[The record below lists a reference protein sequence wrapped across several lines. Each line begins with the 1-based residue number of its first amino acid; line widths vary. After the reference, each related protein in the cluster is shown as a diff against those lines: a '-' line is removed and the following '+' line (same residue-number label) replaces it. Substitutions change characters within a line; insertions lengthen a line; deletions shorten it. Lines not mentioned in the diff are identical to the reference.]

1 MEAAGGGQPTASHS
15 MGDLLSLPKQAAY
28 QDLIQP
34 GAIPSQCIA
43 ETSFYRNQIDRGF
56 PRVDH
61 NDYRSVR
68 QDSFTVF
75 RSRNAY
81 PDDGYCGAVDDREYV
96 CRPSTPTISPAR
108 ISRPLMPCPLISITS
123 DNEISSVIYQN
134 ESDESD
140 NKIIEE
146 DETNAEQAA
155 IINSNYST
163 LSSFERITPPQEY
176 AEPAYSKHSL
186 LAPPLVFD
194 RNFYDTIPYID
205 QSDDANLTET
215 FEHIQTESKNKYE
228 HCKEIIR
235 GNSNLGE
242 DCQNISTEISHDQQD
257 LNIAHSD
264 FALHVQP
271 DNFTSSAI
279 DISSFPTNKSALS
292 VGHIVNGSDIVTESE
307 IDDFQCTSNSTECAL
322 RIENGSDNVINSED
336 CADESSSTINDDCA
350 SSRVEGDTEEEG
362 ISTPKMY
369 TIMPELH
376 LDLTGLNS
384 DASSDESKT
393 EKCWKSPEEVR
404 LGCGRV
410 AALAKH
416 FSKLGDAGLIRFK
429 STKLTDSRQFV
440 SEPDITT
447 PEKSD
452 ECLHGS
458 CHAQKEYK
466 SDSDLTRDDSS
477 RVDSTGR
484 HKVILF
490 DAKDDSFAIQECRFH
505 RCGAKRVTIARIPSW
520 NDFFAMKNTT
530 LAEIGDYNDMATDNS
545 KSEDFTKAE
554 SHKNEPANNNDIN
567 KLSVEQQQVIVE
579 QLEQFSNLDNTDAPL
594 FIPDQNVKQISLA
607 SKNQNEMLAFVDSMN
622 QSTLAN
628 QVKTISP
635 GKSSSLLINADDSF
649 QETKDKISSP
659 SSVRSPSSSCSSIA
673 LSLSN
678 IAKTVSPF
686 SEDTKV
692 RFYGK
697 HSKSRLF
704 SDCSHSSVKNCSN
717 NDSSEHSLMFP
728 PRASACSRPNDSK
741 LNILRVRI
749 VRPLCSSEDNLI
761 STAACGQKTEEVMD
775 RHDGFIK
782 LSCSYDSILD
792 SKLLLDSA
800 DQIQCENFCKTDDS
814 FHESCDGSNLAAEQ
828 KTCWYHHHSLEEL
841 KSKHGPRKQDSSMN
855 FMPIRSAKV
864 QTRLSKSFDD
874 KLNSKDEEETRWN
887 RRGSLEELRSDRESY
902 VQNNWTNL
910 TNSGRIVEAQRF
922 DWTPKK
928 RYCTKHAS
936 HDDLKSN
943 AFGLCVNRMKDER
956 REWKIE
962 RKSQSEL
969 AIPGRKSNSEK
980 NCWNFREINSLKDD
994 DRSGLRKQHPYVMH

>member
-1 MEAAGGGQPTASHS
+1 

-28 QDLIQP
+28 QDVAQP
-34 GAIPSQCIA
+34 GAIPPQRIA

-61 NDYRSVR
+61 NEYRSVR

-75 RSRNAY
+75 RSRDASY
-81 PDDGYCGAVDDREYV
+81 PVDGYRGAVDDREYV
-96 CRPSTPTISPAR
+96 CRPSTPTICPTR
-108 ISRPLMPCPLISITS
+108 IPRPFMPCPLISITS

-140 NKIIEE
+140 DKIIEE
-146 DETNAEQAA
+146 DEINAEQGE
-155 IINSNYST
+155 ISHSNYST
-163 LSSFERITPPQEY
+163 LSPFERITPPREY
-176 AEPAYSKHSL
+176 AEPAHSKHSL
-186 LAPPLVFD
+186 LAPPLAFD

-215 FEHIQTESKNKYE
+215 FEPLNIQTESTNERE
-228 HCKEIIR
+228 HCNEVVR
-235 GNSNLGE
+235 GNSNLRE
-242 DCQNISTEISHDQQD
+242 DSQKHVEMSRNPQG
-257 LNIAHSD
+257 LNIAH
-264 FALHVQP
+264 FELHVQP

-279 DISSFPTNKSALS
+279 DIPSFPTNKSALS
-292 VGHIVNGSDIVTESE
+292 VGYIVNGSSIAREYKIE
-307 IDDFQCTSNSTECAL
+307 DFQCASNSTECAL
-322 RIENGSDNVINSED
+322 RVENEDKSDNVINSED

-350 SSRVEGDTEEEG
+350 SSRVEGEIEEEG

-384 DASSDESKT
+384 DASSDDSKT

-452 ECLHGS
+452 EYLHGS

-466 SDSDLTRDDSS
+466 SDSDLTRDDNS
-477 RVDSTGR
+477 RIDSIGR

-490 DAKDDSFAIQECRFH
+490 DAEDDSFAIQECRFH
-505 RCGAKRVTIARIPSW
+505 RCGAKRVTVARIPSW

-530 LAEIGDYNDMATDNS
+530 LAQVEDYNDMAIDNS
-545 KSEDFTKAE
+545 KSQDLETE
-554 SHKNEPANNNDIN
+554 TENHENEPADNDNTN
-567 KLSVEQQQVIVE
+567 KLSREQQQVIVE

-594 FIPDQNVKQISLA
+594 FIPDQNEKQISLA
-607 SKNQNEMLAFVDSMN
+607 SKNQNKMLASVDSIN
-622 QSTLAN
+622 QSTPAN
-628 QVKTISP
+628 RVKTISP
-635 GKSSSLLINADDSF
+635 GKSLLINMDDSF
-649 QETKDKISSP
+649 QRTKDKTTSSP

-673 LSLSN
+673 LSPSN

-686 SEDTKV
+686 SQDAKI
-692 RFYGK
+692 RPCGK
-697 HSKSRLF
+697 HFKSRLL
-704 SDCSHSSVKNCSN
+704 DRSHSSAKNCSN
-717 NDSSEHSLMFP
+717 NGSSEHLLMLP
-728 PRASACSRPNDSK
+728 PRESACSRPNDKK

-761 STAACGQKTEEVMD
+761 SGTVCGEKSEEVMD

-782 LSCSYDSILD
+782 LSCSYDSILN

-800 DQIQCENFCKTDDS
+800 DQMQRESFCKTDDS
-814 FHESCDGSNLAAEQ
+814 FRESCDESSLATKQ
-828 KTCWYHHHSLEEL
+828 KSSWHHSLEEL
-841 KSKHGPRKQDSSMN
+841 KSKREPRKQDSSMN
-855 FMPIRSAKV
+855 FASIESAKI

-887 RRGSLEELRSDRESY
+887 RHGSLEESKSDTESY
-902 VQNNWTNL
+902 VQDNWTNL
-910 TNSGRIVEAQRF
+910 TNSGRIVETQRF
-922 DWTPKK
+922 DWTPEENTARKK
-928 RYCTKHAS
+928 RYRTKYMS
-936 HDDLKSN
+936 HDHLKSN
-943 AFGLCVNRMKDER
+943 ALDLYVNGTRDER
-956 REWKIE
+956 QEWKVVG
-962 RKSQSEL
+962 KSQSEL
-969 AIPGRKSNSEK
+969 DIPRRKFDSEK
-980 NCWNFREINSLKDD
+980 NRWNFREINSLKDD

>member
-1 MEAAGGGQPTASHS
+1 MEAAGGGGQPTASHS
-15 MGDLLSLPKQAAY
+15 VGDLLSLPKQVAY

-61 NDYRSVR
+61 NDHRSVR

-75 RSRNAY
+75 RSRDAY
-81 PDDGYCGAVDDREYV
+81 PDNGYCGAVDDREYV
-96 CRPSTPTISPAR
+96 CRPSTPTIPAAR

-140 NKIIEE
+140 DKIIEE
-146 DETNAEQAA
+146 DETNAEQAG

-163 LSSFERITPPQEY
+163 LNPFERITPPQEY
-176 AEPAYSKHSL
+176 AEPAYSKYSL
-186 LAPPLVFD
+186 LAPPLAFD

-205 QSDDANLTET
+205 QSDDTNLTET
-215 FEHIQTESKNKYE
+215 FEQTESKNKYE
-228 HCKEIIR
+228 HCEEIVR
-235 GNSNLGE
+235 GTTNLRE
-242 DCQNISTEISHDQQD
+242 DRQKISTEISHNQQD

-264 FALHVQP
+264 FELHVQA

-279 DISSFPTNKSALS
+279 DIPSFPTNKSSLS
-292 VGHIVNGSDIVTESE
+292 IVNGASIVTESE
-307 IDDFQCTSNSTECAL
+307 IDGFQCTSNSTECT
-322 RIENGSDNVINSED
+322 IENEDKSDNIINSED

-350 SSRVEGDTEEEG
+350 SNRIEGDIEEEG

-466 SDSDLTRDDSS
+466 SDSDLTRDDNC

-490 DAKDDSFAIQECRFH
+490 DAEDDNFAIQECRFH
-505 RCGAKRVTIARIPSW
+505 RCGAKRVTVARIPSW

-530 LAEIGDYNDMATDNS
+530 LAEIEDCNNMANDNS
-545 KSEDFTKAE
+545 KSQDFTKAE
-554 SHKNEPANNNDIN
+554 SQKNEPANNIDIN

-628 QVKTISP
+628 QVKTIPS
-635 GKSSSLLINADDSF
+635 GKSSLINTDDSF
-649 QETKDKISSP
+649 QRTKDKTTSSP
-659 SSVRSPSSSCSSIA
+659 SSIRSPSSSCSSIA

-678 IAKTVSPF
+678 VVAKTVSPF
-686 SEDTKV
+686 SEDIKL
-692 RFYGK
+692 RSYGK

-704 SDCSHSSVKNCSN
+704 SDCSHSSAKNCSN
-717 NDSSEHSLMFP
+717 NFFGSSERSLMLP
-728 PRASACSRPNDSK
+728 PCASACSRPNDNK

-761 STAACGQKTEEVMD
+761 SAAVCGQKTEEVMD
-775 RHDGFIK
+775 RHDGFVK
-782 LSCSYDSILD
+782 LSCSYDSILN

-800 DQIQCENFCKTDDS
+800 DQMQCGSFCKTDDS
-814 FHESCDGSNLAAEQ
+814 FRESSDGSSLAAKQ
-828 KTCWYHHHSLEEL
+828 KICWHHHHSLEEL
-841 KSKHGPRKQDSSMN
+841 KSKQEPRKQDSSMD
-855 FMPIRSAKV
+855 FTSIRSAKV
-864 QTRLSKSFDD
+864 QTGLSKSFDD

-887 RRGSLEELRSDRESY
+887 RHGSLEELRSDRESY
-902 VQNNWTNL
+902 VQDNRTNS
-910 TNSGRIVEAQRF
+910 TNSGRVIETQRF

-928 RYCTKHAS
+928 RYGTKHAS
-936 HDDLKSN
+936 HDHLKSN
-943 AFGLCVNRMKDER
+943 DLELCVNRMKRDE
-956 REWKIE
+956 WTKVE

-969 AIPGRKSNSEK
+969 AIPGRKSDSEK